1 MIFGNAKLLYVASL
15 FAYLVGQLLDIWIFG
30 VLKKLTRGKHLWF
43 RAAGSTVISQLV
55 DSFLVTY
62 VALSLGKT
70 LTNQIPASL
79 PDVFSIAMT
88 GYSLKFVLAMLIT
101 PLLYATRSFLQK
113 NFNLVPVPVDYDES
127 KSK

>member
-101 PLLYATRSFLQK
+101 PLLYATRNFLQK